1 MLLEKAENN
10 PKSIELII
18 DTPDFY
24 DYADVQRI
32 LLPRDKERANFQIK
46 DEQVV
51 HGETP
56 RSKSMTMEQNEPA
69 LGRVYSRDELTMR
82 VKQLS
87 VSKGF
92 KLQTAACRGEGRM
105 IFTCTKS
112 GRSYFHKTAK
122 PEDKV
127 FCPFMLMY

>member
-92 KLQTAACRGEGRM
+92 KL
-105 IFTCTKS
+105 
-112 GRSYFHKTAK
+112 
-122 PEDKV
+122 
-127 FCPFMLMY
+127 

>member
-10 PKSIELII
+10 PKSIELIV
-18 DTPDFY
+18 DSPDFY

-32 LLPRDKERANFQIK
+32 LLPRDRALDDIK
-46 DEQVV
+46 DERVFHGQVPKV
-51 HGETP
+51 
-56 RSKSMTMEQNEPA
+56 RSMTMEQSEPA

-82 VKQLS
+82 VKQLA
-87 VSKGF
+87 VAKGF

-127 FCPFMLMY
+127 FCPFTLMF